1 MKSTVKTL
9 SFALSLCVSL
19 SALAACNTSGTPM
32 SSTNPQQSGAQSGLS
47 IEAQAALASYHDADA
62 SFSDTSRVASS
73 GQFKTKQ
80 LLGGG
85 DSNGSGS
92 GSISIGVGASGS
104 GSTSGGT
111 SNGSTSGS
119 GSTSVGV
126 DANANASGSGSS
138 GSSDGSSSGSGSVG
152 VGANAGASGSGSSS
166 SGSSNGSSSASGN
179 LGVGVDANASGSGSG
194 SGSGSTG
201 SGSTSGSG
209 NLGVGVDANASGSG
223 STTGSNGSSSGS
235 GNLGVGTNVNAT
247 GSSSGSSNG
256 SSSGS
261 SSGSLNLGT
270 SLNAN
275 AMLDS
280 FNRFSS
286 IDQNRTR
293 FASDTGVS
301 FDSQGNSTIDESRL
315 ATNISS
321 RLSANTDLQSMR
333 NSSASQANST
343 AGAQISADSL
353 LRLRNRNFQ
362 ATGMDGGSRTN
373 ADGSVTS
380 TFMTQFVGNGT
391 DRRISYASQQK
402 GNVRVGAEAVLT
414 ETGTGFTR
422 SGSRQTDFQ
431 ADGSA
436 QVTTSVMTTLSNGD
450 RLEVLEDRF
459 TNAQGEGSGFGSFRL
474 TRNDG
479 SSSSGDLRT
488 MVTADGSLTT
498 FFDSDNNNQDFALRS
513 DANGALS
520 LVGRGSNG
528 SFGDN
533 WSMLD
538 FSTVLNSAIQASAS
552 RSGNRSASSANAA
565 ANTAT
570 AVNGSSSSN

>member
-19 SALAACNTSGTPM
+19 SALTACNTSGTPM

-47 IEAQAALASYHDADA
+47 LEAQAALASYHDADA

-85 DSNGSGS
+85 DGSGS

-119 GSTSVGV
+119 GSVGV
-126 DANANASGSGSS
+126 DANASGSGSS
-138 GSSDGSSSGSGSVG
+138 GSSDSSSSGSGSVG
-152 VGANAGASGSGSSS
+152 VGANAGASGSTTGSNTG
-166 SGSSNGSSSASGN
+166 SGSTSGSGS
-179 LGVGVDANASGSGSG
+179 LGVGVDANASA

-247 GSSSGSSNG
+247 GSSSNG

-261 SSGSLNLGT
+261 SNGSLNLGT

-286 IDQNRTR
+286 IDQNRSR
-293 FASDTGVS
+293 FTSNANSGIS
-301 FDSQGNSTIDESRL
+301 FDSQGNSTIDDSRL
-315 ATNISS
+315 ASDITS
-321 RLSANTDLQSMR
+321 RLNANADLQSMR
-333 NSSASQANST
+333 NSSASQANSM

-391 DRRISYASQQK
+391 DRRISYASQQQ

-459 TNAQGEGSGFGSFRL
+459 TNAQGVGSGFGSFRL

-479 SSSSGDLRT
+479 TSSSGDLRT

-538 FSTVLNSAIQASAS
+538 FNTVLNSAIQASAS

-570 AVNGSSSSN
+570 AVTGSSSSN